1 MARKV
6 TILGGTGRMG
16 KWFSRFFRDRGF
28 SVIIYSRSP
37 ERAALVAG
45 EIGVRYEKSRFDAI
59 HNADIVLIS
68 IPIGVTAKVIR
79 EISGY
84 LKAGTILFD
93 IASIKGEI
101 IKALKEANA
110 LGIRT
115 ISVHPLFGPGAK
127 SIDGKRVLVI
137 PVSEDSDLIK
147 EISEMFKG
155 ATVQIVRSGEEHDM
169 MMALTLCLPHFLNIV
184 FGKTLLKAD
193 IRDLKKFGGTTFT
206 LQLMIAEAVLS
217 EDPELYYEIQRQNKV
232 FTKVLDN
239 FAELVKESALAVKD
253 KNRALFLKDFEK
265 VKTSFSKDPEFMKAY
280 EKFYKAFEAIQP

>member
-1 MARKV
+1 
-6 TILGGTGRMG
+6 MG
-16 KWFSRFFRDRGF
+16 QWFSRFFRDRGF
-28 SVIIYSRSP
+28 SVIISSRSP
-37 ERAALVAG
+37 ERAALVAE
-45 EIGVRYEKSRFDAI
+45 EIGVRYEKSSFDAVR
-59 HNADIVLIS
+59 NADVVIIS

-101 IKALKEANA
+101 IEALMKANA

-127 SIDGKRVLVI
+127 SIDGKRVLII
-137 PVSEDSDLIK
+137 PVSEDPDLLK
-147 EISEMFKG
+147 EISGMFKG

-184 FGKTLLKAD
+184 FGKTLSKAD

-206 LQLMIAEAVLS
+206 LQLMLAETVLS
-217 EDPELYYEIQRQNKV
+217 EDPTLYYEIQKQNKV
-232 FTKVLDN
+232 FIKVLDN
-239 FAELVKESALAVKD
+239 FTEMVKESALTIKD

-280 EKFYKAFEAIQP
+280 ENFYKAFKAIQP